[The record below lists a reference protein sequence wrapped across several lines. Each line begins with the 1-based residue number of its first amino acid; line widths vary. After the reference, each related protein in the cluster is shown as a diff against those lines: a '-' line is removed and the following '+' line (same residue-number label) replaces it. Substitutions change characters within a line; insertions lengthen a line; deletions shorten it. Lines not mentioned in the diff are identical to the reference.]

1 MNADPFMPLFV
12 LLSSLV
18 PSLVIFGLSDRQ
30 AGLRRWLYLGAEV
43 VKLLLVVVMA
53 ERAAAGA
60 VYEFSVPLLPGAEL
74 VLRAG
79 PLALLFLV
87 LSAGLWLLTTIYANG
102 YMAGT
107 PHQSRFYGFF
117 GLCVTAT
124 AGVAMA
130 GNLLTFFFFYELLT
144 LVTYPLVVH
153 TQSEAALRA
162 GRTYLRYAIAGGTAL
177 LAGVIWL
184 YVLAGAVPF
193 TEGGALAAA
202 GLGEQRAALTAIFV
216 LLILGLGVK
225 SALVP
230 LHGWLPAAMVAPA
243 PVSALLHA
251 VAVVKAGAFGVL
263 RVVYEVF
270 GVSLAQ
276 ELGVLGPL
284 AVAAAITI
292 LYGSWMALQQDE
304 LKKRLAYSTV
314 SQLAYITLGVSIAGA
329 EATAGGIVHLVHH
342 GVMKITLFFCAG
354 VIAKTLGLTRISELD
369 GVARRLPATMVAF
382 SVAALGMMGLPP
394 LAGFVTKWYLG
405 LGAAENGELWP
416 LAVLVLST
424 VLNAAYF
431 LPIIYRAWFKAPPGP
446 FTEKL
451 PPSRFETR
459 WVLLLPPLVTASLTV
474 LVGLLA
480 TTELGALQWVS
491 VIAERELP
499 YAPEDIIP

>member
-177 LAGVIWL
+177 LAG
-184 YVLAGAVPF
+184 
-193 TEGGALAAA
+193 
-202 GLGEQRAALTAIFV
+202 
-216 LLILGLGVK
+216 
-225 SALVP
+225 
-230 LHGWLPAAMVAPA
+230 
-243 PVSALLHA
+243 
-251 VAVVKAGAFGVL
+251 
-263 RVVYEVF
+263 
-270 GVSLAQ
+270 
-276 ELGVLGPL
+276 
-284 AVAAAITI
+284 
-292 LYGSWMALQQDE
+292 
-304 LKKRLAYSTV
+304 
-314 SQLAYITLGVSIAGA
+314 
-329 EATAGGIVHLVHH
+329 
-342 GVMKITLFFCAG
+342 
-354 VIAKTLGLTRISELD
+354 
-369 GVARRLPATMVAF
+369 
-382 SVAALGMMGLPP
+382 
-394 LAGFVTKWYLG
+394 
-405 LGAAENGELWP
+405 
-416 LAVLVLST
+416 
-424 VLNAAYF
+424 
-431 LPIIYRAWFKAPPGP
+431 
-446 FTEKL
+446 
-451 PPSRFETR
+451 
-459 WVLLLPPLVTASLTV
+459 
-474 LVGLLA
+474 
-480 TTELGALQWVS
+480 
-491 VIAERELP
+491 
-499 YAPEDIIP
+499 